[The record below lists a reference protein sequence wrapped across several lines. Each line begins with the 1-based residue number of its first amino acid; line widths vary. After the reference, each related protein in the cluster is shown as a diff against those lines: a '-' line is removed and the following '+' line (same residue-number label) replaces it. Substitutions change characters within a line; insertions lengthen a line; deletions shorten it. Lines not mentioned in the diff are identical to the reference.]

1 MLARHRWKWIG
12 AFGLGLLLSV
22 VGWGSWATVP
32 TLFGQGELLSQAWV
46 ELGPEAIP
54 LARVITTAKTCPD
67 IRIDQQLQAM
77 TVHGAANV
85 AFPVMVCEATIP
97 PGTTQARIGTSP
109 LALPK
114 AKIEKILVVGD
125 TGCRLKGK
133 QFQACNDPQAWP
145 WATIAHE
152 AAAWQ
157 PDLIIHV
164 GDYYYREA
172 PCPAGHAGCVGS
184 PWGDNWPAWNADF
197 FTPAQPLLS
206 AAPWVFLR
214 GNHELCSR
222 GGQGWF
228 HFLDPRP
235 QPTPCSDYTP
245 AYQIPLSP
253 LNLIVL
259 DSAAAEDL
267 IAQPTSAATYREQ
280 LSPFL
285 KINSSPTWLLTHRP
299 VWGIGEAAQ
308 GTLYRINATLQQAV
322 SSLNLTALNT
332 IFSGHIHLYQSLN
345 FGADPR
351 QIIVGN
357 SGTELNE
364 PIITPLVGKTIA
376 GKTIQSSQ
384 ASANFGYMTLTA
396 NNEGWQAQAWELNQQ
411 PLGESF
417 NIRTKG

>member
-1 MLARHRWKWIG
+1 MVRHVWKWLG
-12 AFGLGLLLSV
+12 AFGLGLLLTLM
-22 VGWGSWATVP
+22 GWSSWASTPSLVD
-32 TLFGQGELLSQAWV
+32 QGKILGGAWI

-67 IRIDQQLQAM
+67 IQIDQQLQAM
-77 TVHGAANV
+77 TIHGAATS
-85 AFPVMVCEATIP
+85 AFPVTVCEATIP

-114 AKIEKILVVGD
+114 ANLEKILVVGD

-133 QFQACNDPQAWP
+133 HFQACNDPQAWP
-145 WATIAHE
+145 WATIAKE
-152 AAAWQ
+152 TAAWQ
-157 PDLIIHV
+157 PDLILHV

-172 PCPAGHAGCVGS
+172 PCPANQRGCAGS
-184 PWGDNWPAWNADF
+184 PWGDNWQAWNADF
-197 FTPAQPLLS
+197 FAPAQSLLT

-235 QPTPCSDYTP
+235 QPTSCPDYTP
-245 AYQIPLSP
+245 AYQVPLP
-253 LNLIVL
+253 QLNLIVL

-280 LSPFL
+280 LSPL
-285 KINSSPTWLLTHRP
+285 LQDNSTPTWLLTHRP
-299 VWGIGEAAQ
+299 IWGIGQAAK
-308 GTLYRINATLQQAV
+308 GTLFRLNATLQATA

-332 IFSGHIHLYQSLN
+332 IFSGHIHLYEHLD
-345 FGADPR
+345 FGAGPG

-357 SGTELNE
+357 SGTALNA
-364 PIITPLVGKTIA
+364 PITTPLLGEMIA
-376 GKTIQSSQ
+376 GKTIKSSQ
-384 ASANFGYMTLTA
+384 TSANFGYMTLTA
-396 NNEGWQAQAWELNQQ
+396 SSDGWQAQAWGINQQ

-417 NIRTKG
+417 TIRRNS